1 MKMKRK
7 AHTSSG
13 LSRAAALWLAL
24 LATVC
29 CASGPVAWPAAAQ
42 SSEPT
47 EYQVK
52 AAFLFNFTKF
62 VDWPESVFADAHAPI
77 VLGIVGEDPFDGD
90 LGQIVAG
97 QMVKGR
103 AISIRKY
110 RFGEDLRHCQILF
123 VGSSEQMHIPN
134 ILLSVQGASILTV
147 SDVDQFA
154 DSGGVMQFVVEQSRV
169 HFIVN
174 WDAAMR
180 AHLEISAKLLAL
192 ARVINRTESRGVN

>member
-1 MKMKRK
+1 LGR
-7 AHTSSG
+7 S
-13 LSRAAALWLAL
+13 AALWLAL
-24 LATVC
+24 LATACLAGTLV
-29 CASGPVAWPAAAQ
+29 AGPVEAQ

-62 VDWPESVFADAHAPI
+62 IDWPDAAFADAHAPI
-77 VLGIVGEDPFDGD
+77 VLGIVGDDPFGSD
-90 LGQIVAG
+90 LEQIVAG
-97 QMVKGR
+97 QLVKGR

-110 RFGEDLRHCQILF
+110 RLGEDLRHCQILF
-123 VGSSEQMHIPN
+123 VGDSEQAHIPN
-134 ILLSVQGASILTV
+134 ILLSVQGASVLTV

-154 DSGGVMQFVVEQSRV
+154 NAGGTVQFVVEQSRV

-174 WDAAMR
+174 WDAAAR
-180 AHLEISAKLLAL
+180 VHLEISAKLLAL